1 MFRRPV
7 FVLRNFALVL
17 VLLICFS
24 SEAKTLV
31 VPYPGLIE
39 QEGLL
44 QPSVLLGKP
53 GLSLEGLASRG
64 PIPSRF
70 SIAGAFPLFRQDTL
84 RGSGWMWAL
93 RAGVTEF
100 MYEEDN
106 VFAAGQYYFEA
117 GLGRGTT
124 APIFEDRSGLRG
136 YMEFSFRTER
146 PRYSRRVG
154 EVSSYLGT
162 QVLDRKNFVSLK
174 IGAGSSLDSDG
185 LVLQKPGNWGN
196 RVQMQ
201 IYLPVTDKSGSV
213 VNVML
218 QGYRLCP
225 SQRWLCGWHLS
236 YQHHYQTSQGMRYDE
251 LSDLLG
257 AGFFVNFYKQ
267 EDFNISTRVTWT
279 YVGNASHK
287 GFEALPLAHLHMTK
301 RF

>member
-1 MFRRPV
+1 MFRHSASL
-7 FVLRNFALVL
+7 LRNFAFALV
-17 VLLICFS
+17 VLSSLS

-53 GLSLEGLASRG
+53 GLSLEALASRG

-70 SIAGAFPLFRQDTL
+70 SVGGAFPLFKQNTL
-84 RGSGWMWAL
+84 RESGWMWGL
-93 RAGVTEF
+93 RAGATEF
-100 MYEEDN
+100 VYQEEN
-106 VFAAGQYYFEA
+106 VFAAGQYYFEL
-117 GLGRGTT
+117 GLGRGTA

-146 PRYSRRVG
+146 PRYSPRVS

-162 QVLDRKNFVSLK
+162 RVLDRKNFVSIK
-174 IGAGSSLDSDG
+174 IGAGSSLDAEG
-185 LVLQKPGNWGN
+185 LVLQKPGSWGN

-201 IYLPVTDKSGSV
+201 VYLPVTDKSGSV
-213 VNVML
+213 VNLMV
-218 QGYRLCP
+218 QGYRRCP
-225 SQRWLCGWHLS
+225 SERWLCGWHLS
-236 YQHHYQTSQGMRYDE
+236 YQHHYETSQGDRYDE
-251 LSDLLG
+251 LSDLVG
-257 AGFFVNFYKQ
+257 AGVFLNFYER

-279 YVGNASHK
+279 YVGNASQK